1 MLEIAIALVVGVV
14 CGRALD
20 LYGNRQSSEA
30 EGDEE
35 ISVTEGEDTSE

>member
-1 MLEIAIALVVGVV
+1 MFEIVIALVVGVV

-20 LYGNRQSSEA
+20 LYTNCPSAEA

-35 ISVTEGEDTSE
+35 ISVTEGEDKSE